1 MLYLTVL
8 SGTARVVGAEGDYE
22 STGKKK
28 YLVSMKC
35 PKVPSKWLS
44 WLGGGEL
51 IKNYLRFMQ
60 PDARRLRN
68 GTNSLACLITLVC
81 KLFIKNLMLFISK

>member
-8 SGTARVVGAEGDYE
+8 PGTARVVGAEGDYE

-28 YLVSMKC
+28 YLVSMKF
-35 PKVPSKWLS
+35 PKVPSKCLS
-44 WLGGGEL
+44 WLGGAVL
-51 IKNYLRFMQ
+51 RKNCLSFMQ

-68 GTNSLACLITLVC
+68 WRNDLTYLIT
-81 KLFIKNLMLFISK
+81 

>member
-1 MLYLTVL
+1 ML
-8 SGTARVVGAEGDYE
+8 SDTARVVRAEGDYE

-35 PKVPSKWLS
+35 PKVPSKCLS

-51 IKNYLRFMQ
+51 RKTYLSFKQ
-60 PDARRLRN
+60 PDARSLRN
-68 GTNSLACLITLVC
+68 GTNNVACLIR
-81 KLFIKNLMLFISK
+81 